1 MALDYDGGM
10 GNIVDYVRTDF
21 RTFAEHPFSA
31 VDSLVLSEL
40 SYIRLPLVVPV
51 FGAARSIDTMP
62 VSGLLR
68 AEDFPA
74 MFAAD
79 SQQVNSTRLDL
90 LVAVAE
96 SPRFRGMRVG
106 EYVQRDD
113 ADREQQFAAM
123 TFDLVDCAGIR
134 ESFGPG
140 GLLYVAFRGTDGT
153 LLGWKEDFNM
163 AFRCPVPSQ
172 ESAARYLSSILDR
185 SAGVPGGEA
194 PAVMVGGHSK
204 GGNMAVYAAV
214 RMAARDLDAMQWLAD
229 ESGESQLPMI
239 EATST
244 VGWQCGKK
252 RSSGQM
258 SHIDDDGQDGRNDR
272 VHRGDRGDNGS
283 GNNSNNSGNNDRG
296 DEHSRYAA
304 RIRRVFSHDGPG
316 FPKRLESA
324 AFEAVAAR
332 VDKTVP
338 QSSVVGMLMDDG
350 LPHRVIEADA
360 VGIMQHLGMSWQVE
374 DGEFVMAPGLSATAT
389 FAGSTVNAWMLGIDP
404 TDRRRVIDEL
414 YTIFSAP
421 GYRSFGELA
430 EHWTTA
436 LPEVI
441 EAARHTDRETRRL
454 VAGVLAALPA
464 TAWRNLPQVPQLVID
479 SLR

>member
-1 MALDYDGGM
+1 M

-51 FGAARSIDTMP
+51 FGAARSIDTIALT
-62 VSGLLR
+62 GLLR
-68 AEDFPA
+68 AEDFPM

-96 SPRFRGMRVG
+96 SPRFRGLRVG
-106 EYVQRDD
+106 EYIQRDD
-113 ADREQQFAAM
+113 VDREQQFAAM
-123 TFDLVDCAGIR
+123 TFDLGDCTGIR
-134 ESFGPG
+134 GLFGPG

-214 RMAARDLDAMQWLAD
+214 RMAARDFDAMQWLAD

-239 EATST
+239 ESTST
-244 VGWQCGKK
+244 IGKLSGK
-252 RSSGQM
+252 RQSPGQV
-258 SHIDDDGQDGRNDR
+258 SHIDDEGHGSRSDR
-272 VHRGDRGDNGS
+272 DCR
-283 GNNSNNSGNNDRG
+283 NNSNNIGNGNIGGNDRG
-296 DEHSRYAA
+296 DERSRYAA

-316 FPKRLESA
+316 FPKRLETA
-324 AFEAVAAR
+324 AFESVAAR

-404 TDRRRVIDEL
+404 VDRRKVIDEL
-414 YTIFSAP
+414 YAIFSAP

-436 LPEVI
+436 LPAVV

>member
-1 MALDYDGGM
+1 M

-51 FGAARSIDTMP
+51 FGAARSIDTIALT
-62 VSGLLR
+62 GLLR
-68 AEDFPA
+68 AEDFPM

-96 SPRFRGMRVG
+96 SPRFRGLRVG
-106 EYVQRDD
+106 EYIQRDD
-113 ADREQQFAAM
+113 VDREQQFAAM
-123 TFDLVDCAGIR
+123 TFDLGDCAGIR
-134 ESFGPG
+134 DSFGPG
-140 GLLYVAFRGTDGT
+140 GLLYIAFRGTDGT

-172 ESAARYLSSILDR
+172 ESAAKYLSSILDR
-185 SAGVPGGEA
+185 SAGVPGGDA

-204 GGNMAVYAAV
+204 GGNMAVYASV

-239 EATST
+239 EATSMAGRRT
-244 VGWQCGKK
+244 PDKPL
-252 RSSGQM
+252 
-258 SHIDDDGQDGRNDR
+258 HIGSADPGDAGNISRGVQDNQNLPTDSTTQHVQPAQRN
-272 VHRGDRGDNGS
+272 
-283 GNNSNNSGNNDRG
+283 
-296 DEHSRYAA
+296 RYAA

-324 AFEAVAAR
+324 AFDAVASR

-360 VGIMQHLGMSWQVE
+360 VGIMQHLGMSWQVQ
-374 DGEFVMAPGLSATAT
+374 DGEFVAAPGLSATAM

-404 TDRRRVIDEL
+404 ADRRKVIDEL
-414 YTIFSAP
+414 YVIFSAP
-421 GYRSFGELA
+421 GYHSFGELA

-436 LPEVI
+436 LPVI
-441 EAARHTDRETRRL
+441 IDATRKTDRETRRL

-464 TAWRNLPQVPQLVID
+464 TAWHNLPQVPQLVID

>member
-1 MALDYDGGM
+1 M

-51 FGAARSIDTMP
+51 FGAARSIDTIP
-62 VSGLLR
+62 LTGLLR
-68 AEDFPA
+68 AEDFPM

-96 SPRFRGMRVG
+96 SPRFRGLRVG
-106 EYVQRDD
+106 EYIQRDD

-123 TFDLVDCAGIR
+123 TFDLGDCTGIR
-134 ESFGPG
+134 GSFGPG

-172 ESAARYLSSILDR
+172 ESAAKYLSSILDR
-185 SAGVPGGEA
+185 SAGVPGGDA

-204 GGNMAVYAAV
+204 GGNMAVYASV

-239 EATST
+239 EATSM
-244 VGWQCGKK
+244 VGRRTSDKP
-252 RSSGQM
+252 SHTSGANTGDVGNISQD
-258 SHIDDDGQDGRNDR
+258 SRGGQSNQDDQNSESLPTDSTTQHVQPAQRN
-272 VHRGDRGDNGS
+272 
-283 GNNSNNSGNNDRG
+283 
-296 DEHSRYAA
+296 RYAA

-324 AFEAVAAR
+324 AFDAVASR

-374 DGEFVMAPGLSATAT
+374 DGEFVAAPGLSATAM

-404 TDRRRVIDEL
+404 ADRRKVIDEL
-414 YTIFSAP
+414 YVIFSTP

-436 LPEVI
+436 LPVI
-441 EAARHTDRETRRL
+441 IDAARKTDRETRRL